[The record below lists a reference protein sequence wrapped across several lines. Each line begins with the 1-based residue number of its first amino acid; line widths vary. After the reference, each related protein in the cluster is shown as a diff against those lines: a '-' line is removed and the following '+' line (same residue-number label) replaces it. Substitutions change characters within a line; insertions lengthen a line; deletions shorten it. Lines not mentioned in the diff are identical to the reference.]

1 MDKEYKQYPDI
12 APVVA
17 NYSRAVKAGNLFFIA
32 GCTAGGSPAEQGS
45 LPDQLRETLR
55 RIKAI
60 LETEGQSM
68 NDVVKL
74 TTFVTDVNEWA
85 EHRTANDAVFVEMFD
100 GNYPVNTLIGCA
112 ALVRPTLKIEI
123 ETTAVF

>member
-12 APVVA
+12 SPVPA
-17 NYSRAVKAGNLFFIA
+17 LYSRAVKAGNLFFIA
-32 GCTAGGSPAEQGS
+32 GCTAGGSEAEQGT
-45 LPDQLRETLR
+45 LPDQLREALR

-60 LETEGQSM
+60 LVTEGQSM

-85 EHRTANDAVFVEMFD
+85 ENREANNAVFKEMFD

-112 ALVRPTLKIEI
+112 ALIRPALKIEI